1 MFGVLRQ
8 LNTPKL
14 SAGILL
20 WSLYI
25 FRFMGAVG
33 LRLKTTSDK
42 RVAVEDSSLKWK
54 WSSAIIRIG
63 CQTIFMTMFFSW
75 DVPNVEYTE
84 HFLHL
89 NRFVLQFGCCMSIL
103 RLQILQG
110 HEVTK
115 LVNNLLQLFRRV
127 QDYCNGN
134 HNGFGGKSE
143 LIVLLFMILSF
154 IHEEIYILNL
164 VKPYWNLRAIIAVFA
179 DTYLSFGI
187 KTLTYFACLWY
198 ISLALLYSDI
208 NDFVRSELRTL
219 DLQPTNGKLRKTRKN
234 VRKCLDLYR
243 DLNSLASAFQKVY
256 DFPLVFGLGYNG
268 MCSLLFAYLVIIR
281 IKYDMILLCSNTVNE
296 LLNIFILAW
305 SVQRAVVKSGE
316 IRLLMLDNSSLSK
329 IRNWQKNVCK

>member
-1 MFGVLRQ
+1 
-8 LNTPKL
+8 
-14 SAGILL
+14 
-20 WSLYI
+20 
-25 FRFMGAVG
+25 MGAVG
-33 LRLKTTSDK
+33 LRLKTTSDN

-54 WSSAIIRIG
+54 WFSAIIRIG

-110 HEVTK
+110 QEVTK

-127 QDYCNGN
+127 QDFCDGN
-134 HNGFGGKSE
+134 HNGFGGKNE

-164 VKPYWNLRAIIAVFA
+164 IKPYWSPREIIAVFA

-187 KTLTYFACLWY
+187 KMLTYFACLWY
-198 ISLALLYSDI
+198 ISLALLYSDL
-208 NDFVRSELRTL
+208 NDFVRSELLTL
-219 DLQPTNGKLRKTRKN
+219 DLQPTNEKLRKTRKN
-234 VRKCLDLYR
+234 VRKCLDFYR
-243 DLNSLASAFQKVY
+243 DLSSLASAFQKVY
-256 DFPLVFGLGYNG
+256 DLPLVFGLGYNG

-316 IRLLMLDNSSLSK
+316 IRLLMLDNSDLSK

>member
-1 MFGVLRQ
+1 
-8 LNTPKL
+8 
-14 SAGILL
+14 
-20 WSLYI
+20 
-25 FRFMGAVG
+25 
-33 LRLKTTSDK
+33 
-42 RVAVEDSSLKWK
+42 
-54 WSSAIIRIG
+54 
-63 CQTIFMTMFFSW
+63 MFFSW

-110 HEVTK
+110 QEVTK

-127 QDYCNGN
+127 QDFCNGN
-134 HNGFGGKSE
+134 HNGFGGKNE
-143 LIVLLFMILSF
+143 LIVLFFMILSF

-164 VKPYWNLRAIIAVFA
+164 IKPYWNPREIIAVFA

-243 DLNSLASAFQKVY
+243 DLNSLASAFQKSLSEANLEWCYIELSVY
-256 DFPLVFGLGYNG
+256 EFRVRPL
-268 MCSLLFAYLVIIR
+268 SLFNISKELFMEFLSAMVSYLT
-281 IKYDMILLCSNTVNE
+281 ILLQYRIQLE
-296 LLNIFILAW
+296 
-305 SVQRAVVKSGE
+305 
-316 IRLLMLDNSSLSK
+316 
-329 IRNWQKNVCK
+329 